1 MLIFTDIAYGS
12 VHQQVMLQFGDWD
25 NVTVITG
32 MNLPLVLELAAIGQ
46 GWTKALIDAKIK
58 AAQKAIVCA
67 DSFSFNLSEED
78 E

>member
-1 MLIFTDIAYGS
+1 M
-12 VHQQVMLQFGDWD
+12 
-25 NVTVITG
+25 TVITG

-67 DSFSFNLSEED
+67 DSLSFNLSEED